1 MTHRPVPASRA
12 GPADGVAAG
21 RPGLPDRPLIST
33 PRRLW
38 QRGFLDAERERVA
51 GQPGLGL
58 AGTLLVLPVAVFLG
72 VGAGGLEPSLR
83 VLGPL
88 STFGLPV
95 VAMIAFW
102 WEDWPGSRLRPGWSG
117 LLNTALVVAGAVLLT
132 FAGQMVVGR
141 LDLRGV
147 FDPTPGAGDAPTFP
161 ATMPL
166 AAGFFVVMLQLT
178 LVSEGWPLRRL
189 GRLASGPAALVISA
203 GIAVGLY
210 VLVVRFHPAPC
221 SGLRPRS
228 GPLSGGEL
236 GALLVVVGVW
246 QVLFFVAM
254 RGWPFAE
261 VASRALRLVT
271 ANLLVVGAG
280 VLTFAVLRGVL
291 GWSASA
297 VSAAG
302 GSVVAAVLL
311 QAMLFEGWPR
321 SDDRPDLER
330 LTTLGVVTIL
340 AGLLYCGLTAVARNA
355 YWTIDTPDEWVA
367 YAGLN
372 AIGAAVILHVAIG
385 GRWPFIPGACGET
398 HVRESSRQG

>member
-1 MTHRPVPASRA
+1 MTQRPVPANGA
-12 GPADGVAAG
+12 GPADGVAAV

-38 QRGFLDAERERVA
+38 QRGFLEAERERVA

-141 LDLRGV
+141 VDLRGV

-189 GRLASGPAALVISA
+189 GRLASGPTALVISA

-210 VLVVRFHPAPC
+210 VLVVRFHPAPG

-236 GALLVVVGVW
+236 GGLLVAVGVW
-246 QVLFFVAM
+246 QVWFFVAM

-261 VASRALRLVT
+261 AASRALRLVT

-291 GWSASA
+291 GWSAST

-321 SDDRPDLER
+321 SDDRPDRER
-330 LTTLGVVTIL
+330 LTTLGAVTIL
-340 AGLLYCGLTAVARNA
+340 AGLLYGGLTAVARNA
-355 YWTIDTPDEWVA
+355 YWTIATPDEWVA

-385 GRWPFIPGACGET
+385 GRWPFIPGRPPPGADG
-398 HVRESSRQG
+398 SRSDR